1 MRKFTSNERQKIVS
15 LYQEGLSTREVAE
28 IFRCNRQAI
37 SAVLKGE
44 GIAIRGYIPET
55 IDPTPE
61 QIEEATAEIRKGWET
76 DVPRAG
82 RDDIVHHWTPPIV
95 SSKFIMVRRGY

>member
-1 MRKFTSNERQKIVS
+1 MRKFTPKERQRIVA
-15 LYQEGLSTREVAE
+15 LYHEGLSTREVAE
-28 IFRCNRQAI
+28 ILRCNRQAI
-37 SAVLKGE
+37 SAILKEE
-44 GIAIRGYIPET
+44 GIVIRGYTPET

-76 DVPRAG
+76 DAPRAG
-82 RDDIVHHWTPPIV
+82 RDDIVHHWTPPVV

>member
-15 LYQEGLSTREVAE
+15 LYQEGLSIREVAE
-28 IFRCNRQAI
+28 ILRCNRQAI
-37 SAVLKGE
+37 SAILKEE
-44 GIAIRGYIPET
+44 GIVIRGYTPET

-76 DVPRAG
+76 SDTRDG
-82 RDDIVHHWTPPIV
+82 RDDIVHHWTPPVV

>member
-1 MRKFTSNERQKIVS
+1 MRKFTAKERQRIVS
-15 LYQEGLSTREVAE
+15 LYHEGLSTREVAE
-28 IFRCNRQAI
+28 ILRCNRQAI
-37 SAVLKGE
+37 SAILKEE
-44 GIAIRGYIPET
+44 GIVIRGYTPET

-76 DVPRAG
+76 DAPRAG
-82 RDDIVHHWTPPIV
+82 RDDIVHHWTPPVV

>member
-1 MRKFTSNERQKIVS
+1 MRKFTTKEKQRIVS
-15 LYQEGLSTREVAE
+15 LYHEGLSIREVAE

-44 GIAIRGYIPET
+44 DIAIRGYTPET

-76 DVPRAG
+76 DAPRAG
-82 RDDIVHHWTPPIV
+82 RDDIVHHWTPPVV